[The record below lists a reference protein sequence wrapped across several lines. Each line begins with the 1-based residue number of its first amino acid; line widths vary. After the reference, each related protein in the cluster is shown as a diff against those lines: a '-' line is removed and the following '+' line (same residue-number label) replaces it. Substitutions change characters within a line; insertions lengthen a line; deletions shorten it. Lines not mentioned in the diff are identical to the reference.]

1 MCRYLYRTYVCGHCW
16 KDPEPY
22 TCDLMRDCIETN
34 ARLLEFNQDIHIVR
48 KCISEYNL
56 GNTNT
61 NSYRSNVAQLE
72 RDFKEYFGR
81 RSGNQGRPLD
91 SFRQIE
97 EHLDGEYDRFPANQL
112 HRLRPA
118 VRYNEVCP
126 NGCWEGIQYTQRKQR
141 EEAERRM
148 RENVALMEERRDREV
163 MEGRREPG
171 YGLWNGAERT
181 GNEDG
186 YFTNG
191 GGYLGYGSNPLN
203 YPGGSGRNGGGGGG
217 YGGGRR

>member
-1 MCRYLYRTYVCGHCW
+1 MA
-16 KDPEPY
+16 
-22 TCDLMRDCIETN
+22 DCIENN
-34 ARLLEFNQDIHIVR
+34 ARLLEFNQDIYVVR
-48 KCISEYNL
+48 KCIAEYNI
-56 GNTNT
+56 GSTNT
-61 NSYRSNVAQLE
+61 ASYRSNAAQLE

-118 VRYNEVCP
+118 ERYNEVCQ

-141 EEAERRM
+141 EEAERRA
-148 RENVALMEERRDREV
+148 RENVRLMEQRRDREV
-163 MEGRREPG
+163 MEGRRLPG
-171 YGLWNGAERT
+171 YGLWNGGERT

-186 YFTNG
+186 YFTSG
-191 GGYLGYGSNPLN
+191 GGYLGYASNPEN
-203 YPGGSGRNGGGGGG
+203 YPGGNGGNGGYGGGHGGGHGGG